1 MNAGS
6 TITTAALRALYGAI
20 IVGLL
25 AGLTAMQT
33 GQSDREAIL
42 AGGIAALGYL
52 SVRGGFEGLYDS
64 GRQNG
69 GDVKPGDVQPVGK
82 GNA

>member
-33 GQSDREAIL
+33 GQTDRDSIITGA
-42 AGGIAALGYL
+42 IAALGVL
-52 SVRGGFEGLYDS
+52 ITRGGFEGLYDA